1 MIPIKYNEL
10 VEISKNFNLDFHLEI
25 VENDSIKLS
34 NSYHPWSIK
43 EEEANII
50 YDTIINNNLKY
61 GYEIATAFGISASI
75 IGLALNKTNGKLL
88 TLDSYIE
95 EKFGHCNS
103 YNISTKSIYEN
114 ASGYKMA
121 KELFKFLKKKLHTET
136 FVEEELF
143 LIVSKS
149 HSLISNKKKRKK

>member
-1 MIPIKYNEL
+1 MNMIPIKYNEL

-61 GYEIATAFGISASI
+61 GTV
-75 IGLALNKTNGKLL
+75 L
-88 TLDSYIE
+88 
-95 EKFGHCNS
+95 
-103 YNISTKSIYEN
+103 
-114 ASGYKMA
+114 
-121 KELFKFLKKKLHTET
+121 
-136 FVEEELF
+136 
-143 LIVSKS
+143 
-149 HSLISNKKKRKK
+149 